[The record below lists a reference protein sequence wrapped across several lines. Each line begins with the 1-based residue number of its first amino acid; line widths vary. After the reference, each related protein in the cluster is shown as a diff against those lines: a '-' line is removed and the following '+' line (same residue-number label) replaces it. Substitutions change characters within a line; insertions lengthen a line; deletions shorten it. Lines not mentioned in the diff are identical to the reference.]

1 MIFVFYGPNTFASR
15 RKLQQMAQTYVKK
28 TGSDF
33 GLQRLYGEQ
42 VSLKDLVSA
51 LEAVPFLANSRLV
64 IIEYLSKNK
73 QLSAKIDQILQHV
86 PDSTVAVFYEG
97 ELDQRTNYYKTVSKL
112 PQAVRFESLTPVQ
125 LRSWVRTE
133 AKKHSGSIE
142 PRALERLLEIV
153 GDDQWRLEQEVIK
166 LINFDSQIKL
176 DMVDEMVEATEQ
188 QTIFELV
195 DAVVAGQAAKALKT
209 YRSLLAQ
216 QISPI
221 YILSMIAWQLRNLL
235 LAKAAGTMSS
245 AQLAKEGGMSPY
257 VASKVQQKQSAYS
270 EEALKT
276 AFLKV
281 IATDYGIKT
290 GEGEAEVMVENLIA
304 RLSQQSRV

>member
-1 MIFVFYGPNTFASR
+1 MIFCFYGPNTFASR
-15 RKLQQMAQTYVKK
+15 RKLQQMVQTYVKK

-42 VSLKDLVSA
+42 LALKDLVSA

-86 PDSTVAVFYEG
+86 PDSTVAVIYEG
-97 ELDQRTNYYKTVSKL
+97 ELDQRTNFYKTVSKL
-112 PQAVRFESLTPVQ
+112 PKAVRFDNLTPLQ
-125 LRSWVRTE
+125 LRGWVRAE
-133 AKKHSGSIE
+133 VKKHDGSIE
-142 PRALERLLEIV
+142 PRALERLLDIV

-166 LINFDSQIKL
+166 LVNFNSDIKL
-176 DMVDEMVEATEQ
+176 NAVEEMVEATEQ

-195 DAVVAGQAAKALKT
+195 DAIVAGQAARALKT
-209 YRSLLAQ
+209 YQSLLAQ
-216 QISPI
+216 QVSPI

-235 LAKAAGTMSS
+235 LAKAAGSISS

-270 EEALKT
+270 ETALKT

-304 RLSQQSRV
+304 RLSQQTRV